1 MINKKLRKI
10 LLSTALCTSLAACGG
25 GSGGP
30 GSVVLENTRNAIE
43 SLNSA
48 LMSATGGSS
57 TIESSTI
64 GTSITNLASISSQYK
79 LQNSD
84 RDDAKLIVS
93 FFTEWEN
100 FNTE

>member
-1 MINKKLRKI
+1 MISKKLRKI

-25 GSGGP
+25 GGG
-30 GSVVLENTRNAIE
+30 GSPIIENTRNAIE

-57 TIESSTI
+57 TVGSSTI
-64 GTSITNLASISSQYK
+64 GTSITNLASISSKYK
-79 LQNSD
+79 IQNSD

-93 FFTEWEN
+93 FFTEWKILIQN
-100 FNTE
+100 